1 MVKLLETLPLVALEA
16 LSTEVT
22 VSWARPL
29 SLAAPLLSYR
39 NKLRHFSKMVVASKL
54 SSTHKTTIFKLQY
67 NIKDIAVIMEQNL
80 VVLP

>member
-22 VSWARPL
+22 VSWAQPL
-29 SLAAPLLSYR
+29 SLGAPLLSYR
-39 NKLRHFSKMVVASKL
+39 NKLRHSSKL
-54 SSTHKTTIFKLQY
+54 SNTHKTTIFKLQY
-67 NIKDIAVIMEQNL
+67 NIKDIAVIMEQNP